1 MSEQDPQGRRRGTRI
16 PVTEPRPLASVPS
29 LDELA
34 EQPGAFDSLP
44 PLAQAA
50 LLERV
55 EVLAARLRVKLL
67 AARTV
72 AGPAPAATLDRAVGL
87 EEASGLLGLSRDFL
101 YRRWKK
107 LGGYKDDD
115 GRVRFTMSTI
125 QCRLQHRARR

>member
-1 MSEQDPQGRRRGTRI
+1 M
-16 PVTEPRPLASVPS
+16 TEPRPLASVPS

-34 EQPGAFDSLP
+34 EQPEAFDSLP
-44 PLAQAA
+44 PMAQAA
-50 LLERV
+50 VLARV
-55 EVLAARLRVKLL
+55 EVLAAQLRVKLL

-72 AGPAPAATLDRAVGL
+72 AGPGSATTLDRAVGL

-101 YRRWKK
+101 YRHWKK

-125 QCRLQHRARR
+125 QRRLQHQARR